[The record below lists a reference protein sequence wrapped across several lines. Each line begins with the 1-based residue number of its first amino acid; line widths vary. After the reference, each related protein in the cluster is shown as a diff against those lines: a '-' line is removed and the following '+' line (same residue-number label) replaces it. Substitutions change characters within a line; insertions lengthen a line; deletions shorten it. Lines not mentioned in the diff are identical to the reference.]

1 MLHHIKKGNAWLWL
15 LFVLNIAYLIYELA
29 FNSRLVDASVA
40 RLSSFDIR
48 ALELEG
54 RILSGIGLSLLLLR
68 LITLKNKQTK
78 MFIKQVAL
86 AIAIGFPVM
95 FFGQRVLVD
104 VLIDRTSAEQRMD
117 AQHLL
122 LMKRG
127 LATNSLQ
134 LEDIAFDE
142 EDLDSPHTR
151 SFLSVLGLMTF
162 VSPAFVDELKAEAD
176 RIIHQVATNEASK
189 ELPESYQAYE
199 TLQDS
204 IRRAW
209 EAYTTVSDNYWAAQ
223 QEISTHAEQAWREV
237 QEGLLSQ
244 WQDSQVEGSEEAFT
258 RQVLTLQRSLVT
270 YFRARQRCEEGRF
283 RDECIVRVEEI
294 YREEV
299 VDNLGQYIAPTDW
312 CYAPQV
318 VTQNVRR
325 GNRFVTEQRTVQRC
339 EDLSYEHLNEKLAT
353 ALGAPA
359 SYGQFVASE
368 EVAANVRE
376 EMLARDIAL
385 PGEWRA
391 NDRDLFLETLI
402 AEQAHEIGQHAEQLM
417 QQELGVSLPLDLDA
431 DAFIASQPIQ
441 DQLHEALQPRDEQ
454 MVIALNLTPEQFRD
468 QILLPSYLAYAD
480 AERQRLY
487 ADAQLL
493 ANGQPREEEGKQYV
507 RALIVPPIAMG
518 FSLFFALVNAIG
530 LAASVPVLMGFKRRW
545 LPHLIKVGGLLFVV
559 TIPMLSSAAVT
570 QTPTYRYF
578 NDEFQRS
585 MTTGGALFA
594 TWVINTQ
601 PVVYPVGRLTS
612 YIAPPLVS
620 SRVEAKESSDVVN
633 GHSQVTQGIVD
644 KVEQEKGDP
653 TTVSPPS
660 ISSSSPLKTVDNG
673 NGASPGDHGNTP
685 LSVVH
690 LDVSKPLETQLA
702 TLHENT
708 PHHAALIDVQQLSDG
723 HWAIHR
729 SPVITGEDTCLTNFS
744 RAMDI
749 SRVSSLQWRAA
760 RHGGCGSDAIA
771 KRPVSIPLAVDF
783 ARVIQRNADEAALWV
798 HFQPTLLGEVNCHA
812 VRREADQIA
821 EVLGSHR
828 FIAVASTP
836 QVLSCFARQERQYD
850 IAYFGPE
857 YGEPHAEGDRQLRGM
872 NLAEIQRLRERA
884 RGVGYRPQALTL
896 SESALE
902 GIQGV
907 LRKGDWLVVH
917 QSHTNTGILT
927 FSHTHHLRYGV
938 FGARQLPASSTAGQ
952 TLEVIVIRN
961 HE

>member
-1 MLHHIKKGNAWLWL
+1 MRHYLKNGRAWLWL
-15 LFVLNIAYLIYELA
+15 LFVLNIAYLVYELA

-40 RLSSFDIR
+40 RLSSGDIR

-68 LITLKNKQTK
+68 LITLKNKPTK
-78 MFIKQVAL
+78 LFIKQVTL

-95 FFGQRVLVD
+95 FFGQRILVD

-134 LEDIAFDE
+134 LEGIVFDE

-162 VSPAFVDELKAEAD
+162 VSPAFVDDLKAEAE

-199 TLQDS
+199 TLQGS
-204 IRRAW
+204 IRSAW
-209 EAYTTVSDNYWAAQ
+209 DAYKTISDNYWAAQ
-223 QEISTHAEQAWREV
+223 QEISSHAEQAWLDV
-237 QEGLLSQ
+237 QEDLLSQ
-244 WQDSQVEGSEEAFT
+244 WQDNQIEGSEEAFT
-258 RQVLTLQRSLVT
+258 RQVLTLQRSLAT
-270 YFRARQRCEEGRF
+270 YFNARQRCESGRF
-283 RDECIVRVEEI
+283 RNECIVRVEEI

-299 VDNLGQYIAPTDW
+299 VDNLGHYIAPTDW
-312 CYAPQV
+312 CYTPEV

-339 EDLSYEHLNEKLAT
+339 EDLSYDHLNGKLAT
-353 ALGAPA
+353 VLGAPA
-359 SYGQFVASE
+359 SYEHFVASDD
-368 EVAANVRE
+368 VAAQVRQA
-376 EMLARDIAL
+376 MLAQGIEL
-385 PGEWRA
+385 PSEWRA
-391 NDRDLFLETLI
+391 NDREGFLEAII
-402 AEQAHEIGQHAEQLM
+402 AGQSHEIGEQAGQSM
-417 QQELGVSLPLDLDA
+417 QQHLGASLPLDLNA

-454 MVIALNLTPEQFRD
+454 MVITLDLTPEQFRD
-468 QILLPSYLAYAD
+468 QILLPHYLAYAE

-487 ADAQLL
+487 DDAQLL
-493 ANGQPREEEGKQYV
+493 ANGQPREDEGKQYV

-530 LAASVPVLMGFKRRW
+530 LAASVPVLMDSKRRW
-545 LPHLIKVGGLLFVV
+545 LPHVIKVGGLVVVV

-570 QTPTYRYF
+570 QTATYRYF
-578 NDEFQRS
+578 NEEFQRS

-594 TWVINTQ
+594 TWVIHTQ
-601 PVVYPVGRLTS
+601 PAIYSIGRFTS
-612 YIAPPLVS
+612 YFAPPLVS
-620 SRVEAKESSDVVN
+620 
-633 GHSQVTQGIVD
+633 GHSNAIERPGDANQESEATPGSAEEAS
-644 KVEQEKGDP
+644 VETLAEP
-653 TTVSPPS
+653 AAP
-660 ISSSSPLKTVDNG
+660 SSSPPAAQEDG
-673 NGASPGDHGNTP
+673 SPMALPDDGRP
-685 LSVVH
+685 LGVVH
-690 LDVSKPLETQLA
+690 LDASTPLESQLA
-702 TLHENT
+702 TLHENM

-723 HWAIHR
+723 NWAIHR
-729 SPVITGEDTCLTNFS
+729 SPVITGEGTCLTNFS

-749 SRVSSLQWRAA
+749 SRVNSLQWRAA
-760 RHGGCGSDAIA
+760 RHGDCGSDAIA
-771 KRPVSIPLAVDF
+771 KRPVSIPLAADF
-783 ARVIQRNADEAALWV
+783 ARVIQRNEDGIALWV

-821 EVLGSHR
+821 DVLGAHR
-828 FIAVASTP
+828 FTAAASTP
-836 QVLSCFARQERQYD
+836 QVLSCFARHERQYGL
-850 IAYFGPE
+850 AYFGPE
-857 YGEPHAEGDRQLRGM
+857 YGEPQAEGDSQLRRM
-872 NLAEIQRLRERA
+872 SLADVQRLRERA

-896 SESALE
+896 SEAALE

-907 LRKGDWLVVH
+907 LTKGDWLVVH
-917 QSHTNTGILT
+917 QSHTNTGVFT
-927 FSHTHHLRYGV
+927 FSQTHDLRYGV
-938 FGARQLPASSTAGQ
+938 FGARQLPASTAGQ
-952 TLEVIVIRN
+952 TLDVIVTRN

>member
-1 MLHHIKKGNAWLWL
+1 MRHYLKNGRVWLWL
-15 LFVLNIAYLIYELA
+15 LFVLNIAYLVYELA

-40 RLSSFDIR
+40 RLSSGDIR

-68 LITLKNKQTK
+68 LITLKNKPTK
-78 MFIKQVAL
+78 LFIKQVTL

-95 FFGQRVLVD
+95 FFGQRILVD

-134 LEDIAFDE
+134 LEGIAFDE

-162 VSPAFVDELKAEAD
+162 VSPAFVDDLKAEAE

-199 TLQDS
+199 TLQGS
-204 IRRAW
+204 IRSAW
-209 EAYTTVSDNYWAAQ
+209 DAYKTISDNYWAAQ
-223 QEISTHAEQAWREV
+223 QEISSYAEQAWLDV
-237 QEGLLSQ
+237 QEDLLSQ
-244 WQDSQVEGSEEAFT
+244 WRNNQVEGSEEAFT
-258 RQVLTLQRSLVT
+258 RQVLTLQRSLAT
-270 YFRARQRCEEGRF
+270 YFNARQQCESGRF
-283 RDECIVRVEEI
+283 RNECVVRVEEI
-294 YREEV
+294 YRKEV
-299 VDNLGQYIAPTDW
+299 VDNLGHYIAPTDW
-312 CYAPQV
+312 CYAPEV

-339 EDLSYEHLNEKLAT
+339 EDLSYEHLNGKLAT
-353 ALGAPA
+353 VLGAPA
-359 SYGQFVASE
+359 SYEHFVASDD
-368 EVAANVRE
+368 VAAQVRQA
-376 EMLARDIAL
+376 MLAQGIEL
-385 PGEWRA
+385 PSDWRA
-391 NDRDLFLETLI
+391 NDREGFLEAII
-402 AEQAHEIGQHAEQLM
+402 AEQSHEIGEQADQSM
-417 QQELGVSLPLDLDA
+417 QQHLGASLPLDLNA

-454 MVIALNLTPEQFRD
+454 MVITLDLTPEQFRD
-468 QILLPSYLAYAD
+468 QVLLPHYLAYAE

-487 ADAQLL
+487 DDAQLL
-493 ANGQPREEEGKQYV
+493 ANGQSREEEGKQYV

-530 LAASVPVLMGFKRRW
+530 LSASIPVLMGSRHRW
-545 LPHLIKVGGLLFVV
+545 LPHAIKVGGLVIVV
-559 TIPMLSSAAVT
+559 TVPMLSSAAVT

-578 NDEFQRS
+578 NEEFQRS

-594 TWVINTQ
+594 TWVIHTQ
-601 PVVYPVGRLTS
+601 PVIYSLGRFAS

-620 SRVEAKESSDVVN
+620 
-633 GHSQVTQGIVD
+633 GHSNAIERFESDNQESEATTSGS
-644 KVEQEKGDP
+644 VEQAAVERP
-653 TTVSPPS
+653 VELS
-660 ISSSSPLKTVDNG
+660 
-673 NGASPGDHGNTP
+673 ASPYSLSPYSPSAAEENSTHVALPENEGP
-685 LSVVH
+685 LGVMH
-690 LDVSKPLETQLA
+690 LDVSTPLESQLS
-702 TLHENT
+702 TLRDNT

-723 HWAIHR
+723 NWAIHR
-729 SPVITGEDTCLTNFS
+729 SPVITGEGTCLTNFS

-749 SRVSSLQWRAA
+749 SRVNSLQWRAA
-760 RHGGCGSDAIA
+760 RHGDCGSDAIA
-771 KRPVSIPLAVDF
+771 KRPVSIPLATDF
-783 ARVIQRNADEAALWV
+783 ARVIQRNEDGIALWV

-821 EVLGSHR
+821 DVLGAHR
-828 FIAVASTP
+828 FTAAASTP
-836 QVLSCFARQERQYD
+836 QVLSCFARHERQYGL
-850 IAYFGPE
+850 AYFGPE
-857 YGEPHAEGDRQLRGM
+857 YGEPQAEGDSQLRRM
-872 NLAEIQRLRERA
+872 SLADVQRLRERA

-896 SESALE
+896 SEAALE

-907 LRKGDWLVVH
+907 LTKGDWLVVH
-917 QSHTNTGILT
+917 HSHTNTGVFT
-927 FSHTHHLRYGV
+927 FSQTHDLRYGV
-938 FGARQLPASSTAGQ
+938 FGARQLPASTAGQ
-952 TLEVIVIRN
+952 TLDVIVTRN

>member
-1 MLHHIKKGNAWLWL
+1 MRHYLKNGRAWLWL

-40 RLSSFDIR
+40 RLTSGDVR

-68 LITLKNKQTK
+68 LITLKNKQTSV
-78 MFIKQVAL
+78 FIKQVAL

-95 FFGQRVLVD
+95 FFGQRILVD

-134 LEDIAFDE
+134 LEGIAFDE

-162 VSPAFVDELKAEAD
+162 VSPAFVDDLKAEAE

-199 TLQDS
+199 TLQAS
-204 IRRAW
+204 IGNAW
-209 EAYTTVSDNYWAAQ
+209 DGYKTISDNYWSAQ
-223 QEISTHAEQAWREV
+223 QEISTYAEQAWLDM
-237 QEGLLSQ
+237 QEDLLSQ
-244 WQDSQVEGSEEAFT
+244 WQDNQVEGSEEAFT
-258 RQVLTLQRSLVT
+258 RQVLTLQRSLTT
-270 YFRARQRCEEGRF
+270 YFNARQRCEDGRF
-283 RDECIVRVEEI
+283 RNECIVRVEEI

-299 VDNLGQYIAPTDW
+299 VDNLGHYVAPTDW
-312 CYAPQV
+312 CYAQEV

-339 EDLSYEHLNEKLAT
+339 ENLAYDHLNEKLAT
-353 ALGAPA
+353 VLGVPA
-359 SYGQFVASE
+359 SYEHFVASDT
-368 EVAANVRE
+368 AAAQVRQA
-376 EMLARDIAL
+376 MLAQNVEL
-385 PGEWRA
+385 PSAWRA
-391 NDRDLFLETLI
+391 NDREGFFEAVI
-402 AEQAHEIGQHAEQLM
+402 AKQSHEAGEQAAQAM
-417 QQELGVSLPLDLDA
+417 QKHLGASLPLDLTA

-454 MVIALNLTPEQFRD
+454 MIITLDLTPEQFRD
-468 QILLPSYLAYAD
+468 QLLLPHYLAYAE

-487 ADAQLL
+487 DDAQLL

-530 LAASVPVLMGFKRRW
+530 LAASVPVLMGSKRRW
-545 LPHLIKVGGLLFVV
+545 LPHVIKVGGLVVVV
-559 TIPMLSSAAVT
+559 TIPMLSSVAVT

-578 NDEFQRS
+578 NEEFQRS

-594 TWVINTQ
+594 TWVIHTQ
-601 PVVYPVGRLTS
+601 PVIYSIGRFAT

-620 SRVEAKESSDVVN
+620 GDSNAIERPRGVDQETLVVA
-633 GHSQVTQGIVD
+633 
-644 KVEQEKGDP
+644 EQASGETLAEPAD
-653 TTVSPPS
+653 SPPS
-660 ISSSSPLKTVDNG
+660 PLEIQENVNQ
-673 NGASPGDHGNTP
+673 GALPDDGRP

-690 LDVSKPLETQLA
+690 LDVSTPLENQLT
-702 TLHENT
+702 TLLNNT
-708 PHHAALIDVQQLSDG
+708 PHHAVLIDVQQLSDG
-723 HWAIHR
+723 NWAIHR
-729 SPVITGEDTCLTNFS
+729 SPVITGEGTCLTNFS

-749 SRVSSLQWRAA
+749 SRVNSLQWRAA
-760 RHGGCGSDAIA
+760 RHGDCGSDAIA
-771 KRPVSIPLAVDF
+771 KRPVSIPLAADF
-783 ARVIQRNADEAALWV
+783 ARVIQRNEDGLALWV

-812 VRREADQIA
+812 VRREADHIA
-821 EVLGSHR
+821 DVLGASR
-828 FIAVASTP
+828 FTAAASTP
-836 QVLSCFARQERQYD
+836 QVLSCFARHERQYGL
-850 IAYFGPE
+850 AYFGPE
-857 YGEPHAEGDRQLRGM
+857 HGEPQAEGDSQLRRM
-872 NLAEIQRLRERA
+872 NLAEVQRLRERA
-884 RGVGYRPQALTL
+884 RGVGYRPQALSL
-896 SESALE
+896 SGAALE

-907 LRKGDWLVVH
+907 LANGDWLVVH
-917 QSHTNTGILT
+917 LSHTSTDVST
-927 FSHTHHLRYGV
+927 FSQTHDLRYGV
-938 FGARQLPASSTAGQ
+938 FGARQLPASSAGQ
-952 TLEVIVIRN
+952 TLDVIVTRN